1 MKKRIAVT
9 TALIL
14 ALTVPSAF
22 SAGQYSPVFDK
33 VNSPQDVKKLNT
45 SEMNIL
51 AKDIRTAILNKVNTA
66 GGHLGPD
73 LGIVETIIAL
83 HYVFNSPQDKI
94 VYDVSHQ
101 IYPQDVKMLLLIR
114 LRILRLQD
122 ILILTRARM
131 TILF

>member
-51 AKDIRTAILNKVNTA
+51 AKDIRTAILNKVNTT
-66 GGHLGPD
+66 GVNLIKPRFRHGKSKRFEKG
-73 LGIVETIIAL
+73 
-83 HYVFNSPQDKI
+83 KI
-94 VYDVSHQ
+94 
-101 IYPQDVKMLLLIR
+101 
-114 LRILRLQD
+114 
-122 ILILTRARM
+122 
-131 TILF
+131 